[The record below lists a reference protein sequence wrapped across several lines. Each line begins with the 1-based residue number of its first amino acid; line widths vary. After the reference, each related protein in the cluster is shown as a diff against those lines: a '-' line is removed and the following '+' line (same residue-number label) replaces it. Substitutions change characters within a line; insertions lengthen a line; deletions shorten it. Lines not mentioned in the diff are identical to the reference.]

1 MFPYIYTDVN
11 KLCINQVK
19 CLAEGGG
26 GLGQGEGQSGLVG
39 TSARMISAPLAP
51 SSIRANLSPR
61 VVNGGL
67 HPTAAHSQGAVMA
80 SSLVCGGK
88 GTRRLELG

>member
-11 KLCINQVK
+11 KLCISQVK
-19 CLAEGGG
+19 CLAGEGEGGWAR
-26 GLGQGEGQSGLVG
+26 GEGQSGLVG
-39 TSARMISAPLAP
+39 SSASMISAPLAP

-67 HPTAAHSQGAVMA
+67 HPTATHSQGAVMA
-80 SSLVCGGK
+80 SSLGCA
-88 GTRRLELG
+88 RLC